1 MNTSISDAISAMEHH
16 CKLLPMHRSRQTTH
30 DIERAIDINT
40 ILRYH
45 EKGEQSSSDANN
57 SLPLQKSNIEP

>member
-16 CKLLPMHRSRQTTH
+16 CKLLPMHRSRQAAQ
-30 DIERAIDINT
+30 DIERAIGIST

-45 EKGEQSSSDANN
+45 ETTERSSSDASN
-57 SLPLQKSNIEP
+57 SLPLQKSNI